1 MTSPPSPAL
10 DDEAIAAHVDAAL
23 RLAGITMAPNGAKRA
38 RNFKT
43 VTAAAQ
49 FVMAFPLD
57 DEGAWPGLRAH
68 EYPGRMGREHS
79 RRSGRRVAWPR
90 AASRHRRPSTRR

>member
-1 MTSPPSPAL
+1 MTSPMTSPPPSPAL

-23 RLAGITMAPNGAKRA
+23 ALAGIAIAPEWRDSVLA
-38 RNFKT
+38 NFKT

-57 DEGAWPGLRAH
+57 DEAEPG
-68 EYPGRMGREHS
+68 P
-79 RRSGRRVAWPR
+79 VFVP
-90 AASRHRRPSTRR
+90 